1 MIGGIETAKQQVT
14 AGGLTPL
21 PLDEA
26 GGFDAALEAAK
37 RAQAKQEAS
46 DAQLQSIRDK
56 GFRQWVGEMQLEKL
70 KEELRKK
77 VMSAMGLDE
86 DSLDQLAPAIRQI
99 LEQKIQEEVERELE
113 KQMAEKLEGKGSGPG
128 GQAESSA
135 GQSNGEAQTA
145 SAVPAQPQVSTG
157 QNSADENE
165 QGGKKCPVIPA
176 LAWPGLGPIS
186 SFF

>member
-1 MIGGIETAKQQVT
+1 MIGGIETAKQKLT
-14 AGGLTPL
+14 AGAASPTPL
-21 PLDEA
+21 DGG

-37 RAQAKQEAS
+37 RAEASQEAS

-77 VMSAMGLDE
+77 VMAAMGLDE

-113 KQMAEKLEGKGSGPG
+113 KEMAEQLNGKGAGSGSQTVSKDG
-128 GQAESSA
+128 ANGDGA
-135 GQSNGEAQTA
+135 GTA
-145 SAVPAQPQVSTG
+145 SAAAPLPQAGAG
-157 QNSADENE
+157 QKTADEGE
-165 QGGKKCPVIPA
+165 SDGKKCPVIPA